1 MKKPLLLHALSLKDR
16 MLEPNSLPLHGRVW
30 GYAKDECS
38 RDAFI
43 GHCLTMLS
51 LSGMRA
57 SDISLGKKDI
67 VAFDARGRDGVY
79 TIVIS
84 LADDSLASGYFYF
97 LGIWN
102 HPDHLTPAAP
112 LPTPPADS
120 DLLGADFQYEVFF
133 GDGPMQRSD
142 YGKFISGE
150 IFSELLYD
158 GEFCLAGNALPGR
171 EETAHFLIAPTQGA
185 RNLVRPEV
193 RHVLYSLRNMMA
205 LTAACMRLYDRI
217 WHAQDEVELYK
228 SAMSLMRKARMKQVR
243 AQEWD
248 GLVRENGEALL
259 RASEVSIIRTRQNSE
274 VRNFDALFDSIVS
287 ELNSAGMPGMQPIWP
302 RLRAPFAHTLALLN
316 ERNAMLKRSTRQCEV
331 LLSLLHSR
339 MLASQQALLDGLLQ
353 AKKETCPS
361 DG

>member
-30 GYAKDECS
+30 GYAKDECN

-51 LSGMRA
+51 LSGMQA
-57 SDISLGKKDI
+57 SNISLGKKDI

-84 LADDSLASGYFYF
+84 LADDSLASSYFYF

-102 HPDHLTPAAP
+102 HPDRLTPAAP
-112 LPTPPADS
+112 LPAPPADS
-120 DLLGADFQYEVFF
+120 DLLRADFQYEVFF
-133 GDGPMQRSD
+133 GDEPMQHND
-142 YGKFISGE
+142 YDKFVSGE

-158 GEFCLAGNALPGR
+158 GEFCLAGNALSGR
-171 EETAHFLIAPTQGA
+171 EETAHFLITPVRNA

-228 SAMSLMRKARMKQVR
+228 SAMSLMRKARLQDIR
-243 AQEWD
+243 PEEWD
-248 GLVRENGEALL
+248 DLVRENGEALL
-259 RASEVSIIRTRQNSE
+259 RASELAVVRTRQNSE
-274 VRNFDALFDSIVS
+274 VRNFSALFDSIID
-287 ELNSAGMPGMQPIWP
+287 ELNSRPMPGMQPIWP

-339 MLASQQALLDGLLQ
+339 MLARQQMTLGDLLKQLKMAD
-353 AKKETCPS
+353 S
-361 DG
+361 